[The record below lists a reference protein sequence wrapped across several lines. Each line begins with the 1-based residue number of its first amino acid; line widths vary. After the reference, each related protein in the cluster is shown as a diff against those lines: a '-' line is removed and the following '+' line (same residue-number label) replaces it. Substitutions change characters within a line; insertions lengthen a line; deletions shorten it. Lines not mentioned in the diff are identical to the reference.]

1 LFVKAQLQ
9 SLHLHILHPYHKNPR
24 YQQGLHR
31 RIIGSELQKRVQQ
44 PLLQMDRH
52 NAKQLAMTLYVG
64 ETIFQDSKVR
74 ELEW

>member
-1 LFVKAQLQ
+1 VNDK
-9 SLHLHILHPYHKNPR
+9 
-24 YQQGLHR
+24 
-31 RIIGSELQKRVQQ
+31 KRVQQ
-44 PLLQMDRH
+44 HLLQLDRH